1 MNRYLDLSLEEIHS
15 LLVDKK
21 ITPVDLV
28 KESLARIEENKDL
41 NAFITINDKAVEE
54 ASNLGEVD
62 KDNLFFGIPIAITG
76 IPSVSLLISDL
87 LFPTPAPG
95 TIPVSES

>member
-41 NAFITINDKAVEE
+41 NAFITINDKAV
-54 ASNLGEVD
+54 
-62 KDNLFFGIPIAITG
+62 
-76 IPSVSLLISDL
+76 
-87 LFPTPAPG
+87 
-95 TIPVSES
+95 